1 MDNRGYI
8 PSLRD
13 VKGVMH
19 EIRRIKRDLARLMTE
34 LDCLLS
40 VVKDLKPEDL
50 KPPEKKES

>member
-13 VKGVMH
+13 VKGVTH

>member
-1 MDNRGYI
+1 MGDRGYI
-8 PSLRD
+8 PSLRS
-13 VKGVMH
+13 VKGVTH

-50 KPPEKKES
+50 KPEKKES